1 MADWYRKTVEE
12 TLKELNTDITT
23 GLSYKQAEERLNSY
37 GKNEL
42 VDGALKKP
50 WKIIMEQASGIMVI
64 MLVIAGIISFFL
76 GETTDAIVILA
87 IVVIN
92 ILLGFSQEYKAEKAM
107 AALRKMSLPTVKVKR
122 EGKLNEISSKDLV
135 PGDIIQIDAGNSIP
149 ADCRII
155 QSVNLKVQ
163 ESALT
168 GESEPIEKM
177 SDVISDVNLSLG
189 DRKNTG
195 YMGTVSTSG
204 RGTAVVTQTGM
215 NTELGHIAKMMQSV
229 DRQPTPLQKKLDQLG
244 KLLAVIALA
253 IVAIVFVLGIFR
265 GEDIQ
270 VLFMT
275 AISMAVAAV
284 PEGLPA
290 LVTISLALGTQR
302 LLKRN
307 ALIRKLLAVETL
319 GSVSVICS
327 DKTGTLTQNK
337 MTVTSIYTST
347 LGAADINGLKVSS
360 PDIKMLLTA
369 GLLCNDSEIQENGKM
384 IGDPTEGALV
394 EIAQR
399 NGYDKRKLESLLPR
413 INELAFDSDR
423 KMMTTLHLVQNIKE
437 VSEDLYGILKEFKYI
452 SFTKGA
458 ADSLLKFADRI
469 LDGRL
474 IRPIT
479 QNDRDR
485 LMAVNDSLARKGVR
499 VLAAAFRPAEASEKV
514 YEDSLILIGLFGMI
528 DPPRPEVK
536 AAVEKCRSAG
546 IKPVMITGDHPMTA
560 LYIAKELSITQ
571 SDTVVTGSELEKMT
585 VEELEKQVESTS
597 VYARVS
603 PEHKLKIVQ
612 AWQNKGYT
620 AAMTGDGVND
630 APALKKSNIGVAMGI
645 TGTDVSKQ
653 AADMVLLDDNFS
665 TIVSSV
671 EEGRAIYDNIIKF
684 IKYILSSNFAEIL
697 LMLAA
702 PFIGMPLPLLP
713 LQILWI
719 NLVTDGLPGLALGVE
734 PAEKDIMKRPPRNNK
749 GGVISTGLLINII
762 IVGIIIGAASIVTGH
777 IYYSN
782 NSPVWQTM
790 IFMIV
795 TISQMFYAYSVRSS
809 SVSVFK
815 TGLWSNKYLLGA
827 VLLTVAL
834 QLIVVYIPALS
845 SIFGICALSFKDLLI
860 AFGVSSIVLWYD
872 ETRKFFIRRS
882 R

>member
-122 EGKLNEISSKDLV
+122 EGKLIEISSKELV

-369 GLLCNDSEIQENGKM
+369 GLL
-384 IGDPTEGALV
+384 
-394 EIAQR
+394 
-399 NGYDKRKLESLLPR
+399 
-413 INELAFDSDR
+413 
-423 KMMTTLHLVQNIKE
+423 
-437 VSEDLYGILKEFKYI
+437 
-452 SFTKGA
+452 
-458 ADSLLKFADRI
+458 
-469 LDGRL
+469 
-474 IRPIT
+474 
-479 QNDRDR
+479 
-485 LMAVNDSLARKGVR
+485 
-499 VLAAAFRPAEASEKV
+499 
-514 YEDSLILIGLFGMI
+514 
-528 DPPRPEVK
+528 
-536 AAVEKCRSAG
+536 
-546 IKPVMITGDHPMTA
+546 
-560 LYIAKELSITQ
+560 
-571 SDTVVTGSELEKMT
+571 
-585 VEELEKQVESTS
+585 
-597 VYARVS
+597 
-603 PEHKLKIVQ
+603 
-612 AWQNKGYT
+612 
-620 AAMTGDGVND
+620 
-630 APALKKSNIGVAMGI
+630 
-645 TGTDVSKQ
+645 
-653 AADMVLLDDNFS
+653 
-665 TIVSSV
+665 
-671 EEGRAIYDNIIKF
+671 
-684 IKYILSSNFAEIL
+684 
-697 LMLAA
+697 
-702 PFIGMPLPLLP
+702 
-713 LQILWI
+713 
-719 NLVTDGLPGLALGVE
+719 
-734 PAEKDIMKRPPRNNK
+734 
-749 GGVISTGLLINII
+749 
-762 IVGIIIGAASIVTGH
+762 
-777 IYYSN
+777 
-782 NSPVWQTM
+782 
-790 IFMIV
+790 
-795 TISQMFYAYSVRSS
+795 
-809 SVSVFK
+809 
-815 TGLWSNKYLLGA
+815 
-827 VLLTVAL
+827 
-834 QLIVVYIPALS
+834 
-845 SIFGICALSFKDLLI
+845 
-860 AFGVSSIVLWYD
+860 
-872 ETRKFFIRRS
+872 
-882 R
+882 

>member
-1 MADWYRKTVEE
+1 MADWYSKTVEE
-12 TLKELNTDITT
+12 TVKELNTDISM
-23 GLSYKQAEERLNSY
+23 GLSYKQVEERLNSF

-42 VDGALKKP
+42 VDSALKKP
-50 WKIIMEQASGIMVI
+50 WKIILEQASGIMVI

-76 GETTDAIVILA
+76 GETTDAVVILA

-92 ILLGFSQEYKAEKAM
+92 IMLGFSQEYKAEKAM

-155 QSVNLKVQ
+155 QSVNLRVQ

-168 GESEPIEKM
+168 GESEPIEK
-177 SDVISDVNLSLG
+177 ISDALVDKNLSLG

-204 RGTAVVTQTGM
+204 RGLAVVTQTGM
-215 NTELGHIAKMMQSV
+215 NTELGHIARMMQSV

-253 IVAIVFVLGIFR
+253 IVAVVFILGLFR
-265 GEDIQ
+265 GENIE

-337 MTVTSIYTST
+337 MTVTSVYTST
-347 LGAADINGLKVSS
+347 LGAADINGFKVSV
-360 PDIKMLLTA
+360 PDIKMLLAA
-369 GLLCNDSEIQENGKM
+369 GLLCNDSEIEENGKM

-394 EIAQR
+394 EIAQK
-399 NGYDKRKLESLLPR
+399 NGYNKRKMESILPR
-413 INELAFDSDR
+413 VNELAFDSDR
-423 KMMTTLHLVQNIKE
+423 KMMTTLHLIKKTEE
-437 VSEDLYGILKEFKYI
+437 VPEELYDVLKEFRYI

-458 ADSLLKFADRI
+458 VDSLLKFADRI
-469 LDGRL
+469 LDGRI
-474 IRPIT
+474 IRPVT

-485 LMAVNDSLARKGVR
+485 LMSVNDSLASKGVR
-499 VLAAAFRPAEASEKV
+499 VLAAAFRPAETPEKV
-514 YEDSLILIGLFGMI
+514 HEDSLIIIGLFGMI

-571 SDTVVTGSELEKMT
+571 NNMVVTGSELEKMSI
-585 VEELEKQVESTS
+585 EELEKQVESTS

-734 PAEKDIMKRPPRNNK
+734 PAEKDIMKRPPRSNK

-762 IVGIIIGAASIVTGH
+762 IVGIIIGTASILTGH
-777 IYYSN
+777 IYYSTN
-782 NSPVWQTM
+782 NPVWQTM

-795 TISQMFYAYSVRSS
+795 TMSQMFYAYSVRSS
-809 SVSVFK
+809 SESVFK

-827 VLLTVAL
+827 VFLTVVL
-834 QLIVVYIPALS
+834 QLIVVYIPSLA

-860 AFGVSSIVLWYD
+860 AFAVSSIVLWYD
-872 ETRKFFIRRS
+872 ETRKFLIRRS